1 MPYRL
6 YIKDSQKLLGELTE
20 EQVQT
25 LVDLLEE
32 EGDEDQDYYID
43 RDMLDFMQE
52 EGADEKLLEL
62 IRPYVGE
69 EEGVEI
75 EWRDEGGEPPKEK
88 PYR

>member
-6 YIKDSQKLLGELTE
+6 YIKDSQKLLGELSE

-32 EGDEDQDYYID
+32 EGDQDQDYYID

-52 EGADEKLLEL
+52 EGADEKLLEM
-62 IRPYVGE
+62 IRPHVSD
-69 EEGVEI
+69 EEGIEI
-75 EWRDEGGEPPKEK
+75 EWREE
-88 PYR
+88 